1 MGVSLLERQKRRLAG
16 WFGSGAGAVS
26 NLNSPSVAERLGYPA
41 NARLLVIH
49 SDDFGMNRSV
59 NRAIAEALEQGWINS
74 SSMMVPCPGLAEAA
88 LWARAHPEADLG
100 IHLTLNAEWTAYRW
114 GPVSSQPAGSKLRDA
129 DGYLPKD
136 KKYVR
141 QADPRDV
148 EAELRAQVEQALGAG
163 VKPSHLDSHMGAL
176 FSTQALFDVYLRVG
190 GEYKI
195 PMLLHKDPVVA
206 KNARLPAG
214 FNTDAVV
221 IDKVLQISEDVGKEQ
236 WRAAY
241 EKMLAPLGPGT
252 YELIVH
258 LAYDDEEMRAASLG
272 HAGWGAGWR
281 QNDLDVMK
289 SGEFQKFLKDQ
300 KFVLVTWKELARTM
314 PEFA

>member
-1 MGVSLLERQKRRLAG
+1 MLERQKRRLAG
-16 WFGSGAGAVS
+16 LLGSAARAAPNS
-26 NLNSPSVAERLGYPA
+26 NRRTVAERLGHA
-41 NARLLVIH
+41 ADARLLVIH

-74 SSMMVPCPGLAEAA
+74 SSMMVPCPGFAEAA
-88 LWARAHPEADLG
+88 LWAKTHPEADLG

-114 GPVSSQPAGSKLRDA
+114 GPVSNQPAGSKLRDA
-129 DGYLPKD
+129 EGYLPKD

-148 EAELRAQVEQALGAG
+148 ETEVRSQVERALAAG

-176 FSTQALFDVYLRVG
+176 FSKQALFDVYLRVG
-190 GEYKI
+190 SEYKV
-195 PMLLHKDPVVA
+195 PMLLHKDPVIA
-206 KNARLPAG
+206 KNARLPDG
-214 FNTDAVV
+214 FNHDAVV

-241 EKMLAPLGPGT
+241 EKMLAPLRPGT

-258 LAYDDEEMRAASLG
+258 LAHDDDEMRAASSG
-272 HAGWGAGWR
+272 HSGWGAAWR
-281 QNDLDVMK
+281 QNDLDVMR

-300 KFVLVTWKELARTM
+300 NFILVTWKELTRAM
-314 PEFA
+314 PEVAQ